1 MCFSPSSPC
10 RRRALQLLPGA
21 WDPAAAPLRA
31 PDVQCTHRFLFYVQN
46 YGQGCLNTFN
56 CQQQIVNID
65 SASTV
70 AIYSLSTVA
79 SQYQISVNGQGIVP
93 NSANRAG
100 FAQTVTSWTRS

>member
-1 MCFSPSSPC
+1 MGSRCHSEPRVYSVLTDCYF
-10 RRRALQLLPGA
+10 
-21 WDPAAAPLRA
+21 
-31 PDVQCTHRFLFYVQN
+31 VQN
-46 YGQGCLNTFN
+46 YGQVCLNTFN